1 MNAYSVIGKY
11 IHMEVKYQKPVAP
24 CFDNCHMHD
33 HYFNL
38 YSICMYII
46 HAPEVFTS
54 SLIVSLI
61 PFA

>member
-1 MNAYSVIGKY
+1 MNAYSVFGKY

-24 CFDNCHMHD
+24 CFDNCRTHD

-38 YSICMYII
+38 YDECMYII

-54 SLIVSLI
+54 CRV
-61 PFA
+61 